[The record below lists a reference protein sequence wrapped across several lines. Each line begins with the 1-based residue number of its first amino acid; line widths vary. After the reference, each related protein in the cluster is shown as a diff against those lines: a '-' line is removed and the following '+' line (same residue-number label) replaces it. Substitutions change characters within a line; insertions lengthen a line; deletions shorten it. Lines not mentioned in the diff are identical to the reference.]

1 MISILT
7 KGCQWVLQPSRSLFV
22 LMSVGVSVLFAP
34 TAQALE
40 VCDPDT
46 TCVYVYSTIDERQF
60 APLFIAVLLIAG
72 VQLITLILA
81 TTKPLDAWRK
91 RRK

>member
-1 MISILT
+1 MLNILV
-7 KGCQWVLQPSRSLFV
+7 KGRQWVLRPSRSLVV
-22 LMSVGVSVLFAP
+22 LLSVGVSFLFAP

-40 VCDPDT
+40 TCDPEVS
-46 TCVYVYSTIDERQF
+46 CVYVYATVDERQF

-72 VQLITLILA
+72 VQLITLILQ